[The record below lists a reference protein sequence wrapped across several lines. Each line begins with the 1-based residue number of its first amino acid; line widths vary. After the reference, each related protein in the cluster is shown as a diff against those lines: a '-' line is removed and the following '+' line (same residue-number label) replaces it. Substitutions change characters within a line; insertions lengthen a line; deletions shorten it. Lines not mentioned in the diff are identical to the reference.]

1 LLNMRLAYTGTWRPN
16 VTWES
21 DDGQWRFHV
30 WFDPATLEPEQT
42 FHKNP
47 VDRSQVGV
55 WRTESFRL
63 TKRSNPELRAA
74 VIATIGDGSALPEL
88 LEQAK
93 EAKAERDAAERREN
107 AAVFRK
113 ALAEGGM
120 AIGRPE
126 FVALAEQLTEDQ
138 LLALRQLR

>member
-1 LLNMRLAYTGTWRPN
+1 MKMRLAYIGTWRPC
-16 VTWES
+16 VEWES
-21 DDGQWRFHV
+21 EDGQWNFQV
-30 WFDPATLEPEQT
+30 LFDPETLEPERICY
-42 FHKNP
+42 KNP
-47 VDRSQVGV
+47 IDKSRQRLSVSE
-55 WRTESFRL
+55 TLRL

-93 EAKAERDAAERREN
+93 KAEAERDAAERREN

-126 FVALAEQLTEDQ
+126 FVALAEQLSEDQ
-138 LLALRQLR
+138 LLVLRQLR